1 MNKVILVT
9 GSSSGFGKLISQTL
23 AMRGHTVYA
32 SMRNLTRG
40 NAEKA
45 AELQNWASVNHC
57 DLKVIEMDVTQ
68 PSQIQRATNE
78 IYTKQGQL
86 DVLVNNAG
94 HGSMGLTEDFADEY
108 VRMQFE
114 TNVFG
119 VFNVTKAVIP
129 YMKEENDGLI
139 VTISSGLGRIVIPT
153 LHVYSASKFAVEA
166 LAEGWR
172 YELAPLGIDSVIVEP
187 GAYPTTNFMSAS
199 YANSPM
205 SSNKIKD
212 YHGLKEFVDGFAE
225 NLQERL
231 KTGTANN
238 PQDVADAVAKLV
250 DTPHGNR
257 PLRTVVDTMMEPMLN
272 PLNQMTDEMEANML
286 HAFQLA

>member
-9 GSSSGFGKLISQTL
+9 GSSSGFGKLIAQTL
-23 AMRGHTVYA
+23 AMKGHTVYA
-32 SMRNLTRG
+32 SMRNLTRD

-45 AELQNWASVNHC
+45 AELQNWASTNHC
-57 DLKVIEMDVTQ
+57 DMKVIDMDVTR
-68 PSQIQRATNE
+68 PSQIQRATEE
-78 IYTKQGQL
+78 IFSKQGQL

-94 HGSMGLTEDFADEY
+94 NGSMGLTEDFTDDY

-129 YMKEENDGLI
+129 YMKGENDGLI
-139 VTISSGLGRIVIPT
+139 VTISSGMGRMVIPT
-153 LHVYSASKFAVEA
+153 LQVYCASKFAVEA

-172 YELAPLGIDSVIVEP
+172 YELAPIGIDSVIVEP
-187 GAYPTTNFMSAS
+187 GAYPTTNFLAAS
-199 YANSPM
+199 YAHSPM
-205 SSNKIKD
+205 VSNKIKG

-231 KTGTANN
+231 KTGTAGN

-257 PLRTVVDTMMEPMLN
+257 PLRTVVDAMLEPVLN
-272 PLNQMTDEMEANML
+272 PLNHMTDEIEANML